1 MPRKTLDLLLSSTG
15 AILAIVLLIA
25 GGLLTWA
32 ASFANTTVSDQLSA
46 QRITMPQGQAI
57 DSLENEGDKSEL
69 RPFAGQPL
77 NDGPKAKAYAD
88 HYILAHMNKS
98 SGGRTYSEVSSA
110 QSAAAKDPAKADE
123 SKRLLEL
130 KQTLFQGDAL
140 RSMLLTAY
148 AFGTIGTIARIASIV
163 AFGSGALLLALALLG
178 FGHARKAAGLGAGGT
193 AASGGA
199 TATR

>member
-32 ASFANTTVSDQLSA
+32 ANFANGTVSDQLSA

-57 DSLENEGDKSEL
+57 DSLEKDSDKAEL

-77 NDGPKAKAYAD
+77 DNGPAAKAYAD

-98 SGGRTYSEVSSA
+98 SGGKTYSEVSSA

-123 SKRLLEL
+123 AKKLLDL
-130 KQTLFQGDAL
+130 KQSLFQGDAL

-163 AFGSGALLLALALLG
+163 AFIGGAVLLLLALLG
-178 FGHARKAAGLGAGGT
+178 FSHARKAGA
-193 AASGGA
+193 A
-199 TATR
+199 TA